1 MKIGDVVFLKGKEKK
16 TKGVIV
22 DVGEPMISF
31 PQPQS
36 LVRFQDGSKMWILDE
51 EFEKVRKL

>member
-1 MKIGDVVFLKGKEKK
+1 MKKGDVVFIKGKEKK
-16 TKGVIV
+16 TKGVVV

-36 LVRFQDGSKMWILDE
+36 LVRLQDGSRVWILDE
-51 EFEKVRKL
+51 ELEKIRIL